1 MINSV
6 YGPNMRLA
14 AAGTWDVA
22 ALTLRHLLRRHRS
35 CNSHWKVVKAKTV
48 NHLLRVGVNLK
59 RSNRRVK
66 SRHLWNILVLALAL
80 FFLKLERDA
89 TNRAALDTPHKMG
102 RETSD
107 LVAKAL
113 RRHNGHLVDHLLVG
127 VEVHRVKAR
136 VVLLD
141 EDTSSALGSLRA
153 DATLQ
158 CC

>member
-1 MINSV
+1 
-6 YGPNMRLA
+6 MRLA
-14 AAGTWDVA
+14 AAGTWDVT

-66 SRHLWNILVLALAL
+66 SRHLWNVLVLALAL

-89 TNRAALDTPHKMG
+89 TNRATLDTPHQVR

-107 LVAKAL
+107 LVAQTL
-113 RRHNGHLVDHLLVG
+113 RRDNGHLINHLLVG
-127 VEVHRVKAR
+127 VEVNGVQTG
-136 VVLLD
+136 VVLLN
-141 EDTSSALGSLRA
+141 ENTRSALGGLSA
-153 DATLQ
+153 DATLSK
-158 CC
+158 C

>member
-1 MINSV
+1 M
-6 YGPNMRLA
+6 
-14 AAGTWDVA
+14 
-22 ALTLRHLLRRHRS
+22 AL
-35 CNSHWKVVKAKTV
+35 
-48 NHLLRVGVNLK
+48 
-59 RSNRRVK
+59 
-66 SRHLWNILVLALAL
+66 
-80 FFLKLERDA
+80 
-89 TNRAALDTPHKMG
+89 LDSPHKLG
-102 RETSD
+102 RVTSD

-113 RRHNGHLVDHLLVG
+113 LWQNVHLVDHLLVG